1 METNRINQLVVL
13 PTLQTTRDPNIFA
26 MGDCA
31 ACPWPEANEGQGGF
45 VPPRAQAAH
54 QQASHLFKQIQLRL
68 ENKELKPYRYRD
80 FGSLVS
86 LGKYSTVGNM
96 MGGLIGGN
104 GVHTTGVSNWVGMS
118 GAGGSSYIGTLLN
131 ASTTS
136 SIQTGNGRI
145 VISYSASGAPVAI
158 VPSSTAL
165 CTGSSA
171 ILTASGANSY
181 TWNTGSN
188 ASSITVTPSVTTTY
202 TLNGTGVSG
211 CVSST
216 MVTINVSNG
225 PPTLAVNSST
235 NQTCLGKTATLT
247 ATGALSYTWSNN
259 VQNGVSFN
267 PSVTTTYTVWGQNG
281 CGTTSAMTSITVA
294 PLPVQAIAGPST
306 ICYGQA
312 STLTAISGANLYTFA
327 PLNYTANTGVLV
339 VSPTLSTVYTITVSD
354 GTCSGIAQVSL
365 NVNPIPTVVIA
376 ASSSVAC
383 QGAAVTMTASGGT
396 SYTWYPGGSNGASY
410 TATPTSPTLYSVVAS
425 NSVGC
430 TAWGNQVVLTA
441 PSPTVTI
448 TASSTLVCAGTNI
461 SLSATGASSYSWNT
475 GATTPS
481 INDAPVSTT
490 VYAVTGSSNNC
501 TSTKTLQI
509 SVFNPIVS
517 ISGPTAICRG
527 QSASLTASPADSYT
541 WNNGSPFAGIVVNP
555 SLTTTYSLTAQTGS
569 DNITCPSTAS
579 FNLVVNP
586 LPTVTAVASKTSVCR
601 GQSFTLTAG
610 GASSYSW
617 SNGATTASLVTSST
631 LVANVNY
638 TLTGTDLNGCANSTV
653 ITIKVNSCIGIN
665 ETALSALLKVY
676 PNPSKGLITLEADRE
691 TQVVITNALGQVVHT
706 LVLNSNIG
714 LKRTVFLNSK
724 GLYFIKNELQTH
736 TIIIE

>member
-1 METNRINQLVVL
+1 MICLGNSA
-13 PTLQTTRDPNIFA
+13 TL
-26 MGDCA
+26 
-31 ACPWPEANEGQGGF
+31 
-45 VPPRAQAAH
+45 
-54 QQASHLFKQIQLRL
+54 
-68 ENKELKPYRYRD
+68 
-80 FGSLVS
+80 
-86 LGKYSTVGNM
+86 
-96 MGGLIGGN
+96 
-104 GVHTTGVSNWVGMS
+104 
-118 GAGGSSYIGTLLN
+118 
-131 ASTTS
+131 
-136 SIQTGNGRI
+136 
-145 VISYSASGAPVAI
+145 SASGMV
-158 VPSSTAL
+158 
-165 CTGSSA
+165 
-171 ILTASGANSY
+171 SY

-188 ASSITVTPSVTTTY
+188 ASSIVVTPTTNTSY
-202 TLNGTGVSG
+202 TLSATNNTG
-211 CVSST
+211 CVSNAVLN
-216 MVTINVSNG
+216 VTVSAG
-225 PPTLAVNSST
+225 APTLAINSST

-724 GLYFIKNELQTH
+724 GLYFIKNGLQTQ